1 MLNKQLNLSKQLLK
15 SVLIIYF
22 FLTVFVTLVHFV
34 IEYNYTKNNIQSEL
48 EKVADTFKLAIQRAL
63 WDINYEQL
71 RNISDGLMKSPVVY
85 GIKIIDPNG
94 KEIISI
100 MDEVLSKKDLY
111 KQELLYKQNIN
122 QKFHDNSIYLAEV
135 VLYSHENAV
144 YDRIKVGI
152 GMILLNAVIKSTALI
167 ILFVLAFRKHL
178 ETPLRKLT
186 KEISTLDWKN
196 KNNRKIE
203 IDLKYDNEL
212 TILQHKFNE
221 LLSNISNE
229 EEKRYELIANLNAKL
244 EDEVTQRTIEL
255 ELANIQLKKL
265 ATTDMLTQINNR
277 AKLEEELQLKY
288 DNFKR
293 NNRVFSVIL
302 MDIDYFK
309 NINDEFGHQIGDY
322 VLQEIANIL
331 KENIRSIDTLGRWGG
346 EEFLIICSE
355 TDMEGAFV
363 LSENLRQ
370 KIQSYKFKHIGN
382 KTASFGVAQINQECT
397 LDTLIKNAD
406 DALYEAKANGRNQT
420 KKYTKLKQ

>member
-1 MLNKQLNLSKQLLK
+1 MLNKQFNLSKQLLK

-22 FLTVFVTLVHFV
+22 FLTIFVTLVHFV
-34 IEYNYTKNNIQSEL
+34 IEYNYTKQTIQGEL
-48 EKVADTFKLAIQRAL
+48 EKVADTFRLPIQKAL
-63 WDINYEQL
+63 WDINHEQL

-85 GIKIIDPNG
+85 GIKMIDPNG

-100 MDEVLSKKDLY
+100 MDELLSNKDLY
-111 KQELLYKQNIN
+111 KQELLYKLNIN
-122 QKFHDNSIYLAEV
+122 QKFHDNTIYLAEV
-135 VLYSHENAV
+135 ILYSDENAV

-186 KEISTLDWKN
+186 REISTLDWKN
-196 KNNRKIE
+196 KNNRKID
-203 IDLKYDNEL
+203 IDLKYHNEL
-212 TILQHKFNE
+212 TILQDKFNE
-221 LLSNISNE
+221 LLSNISKE

-322 VLQEIANIL
+322 VLQEMANIL

-355 TDMEGAFV
+355 TDMQMV
-363 LSENLRQ
+363 RSSCL
-370 KIQSYKFKHIGN
+370 
-382 KTASFGVAQINQECT
+382 KT
-397 LDTLIKNAD
+397 
-406 DALYEAKANGRNQT
+406 
-420 KKYTKLKQ
+420 